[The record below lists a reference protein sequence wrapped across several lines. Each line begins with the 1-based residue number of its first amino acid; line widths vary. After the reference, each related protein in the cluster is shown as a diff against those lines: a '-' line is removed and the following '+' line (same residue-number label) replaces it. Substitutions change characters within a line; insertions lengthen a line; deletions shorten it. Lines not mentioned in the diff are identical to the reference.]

1 MMQIIV
7 RSYHHVPND
16 STIPTMLIS
25 LRLLSAQLASTI
37 DPDPVYRFDIEQEE

>member
-1 MMQIIV
+1 MMQMTV

-16 STIPTMLIS
+16 STISAMLVP

-37 DPDPVYRFDIEQEE
+37 DPDPVYRFDTEQEE